1 MSSTGKRVDLDGI
14 DVARL
19 RALPCDDDGTVD
31 LPTLLAHVTR
41 IDPATLNEYE
51 LLELAT
57 LWDRVVSVSAMAR
70 GDVLA
75 EFARRPERGGPPA
88 VGTPKSLS
96 EGPRPFVVDEV
107 AARLGWGMGR
117 GGQVVS
123 SAVFGP
129 HRLPALV
136 EQARVGRISADHVS
150 IAVSETNPL
159 SDEVAQEVDRRL
171 SERAADVELPRWRT
185 VVRRC
190 VRQVDP
196 ATAEQRRERAVQQ
209 RSVRFEALDDGTAA
223 LWAILPS
230 LDAAR
235 LAAALDAAA
244 RSRRAA
250 GDERTLD
257 QLRADLLSG
266 AVIAGAGARSNVEV
280 QVMVP
285 ASTLLGMSDEPA
297 FGVAPLMGR
306 FELTAE
312 QARMLARD
320 ATWRAILVDPFDGSV
335 RGVSSR
341 TYRPGAVLSRQVMV
355 RDQQCRYPG
364 CTRAAVGCD
373 LDHTVPYDDGGPT
386 SVDNLAA
393 LCRRHHRLKHHGDA
407 VDPPVLQQGNN
418 GRLHWRLPT
427 GHEYDTQP
435 PMLWDTD
442 DAVLRAARHRGRGRG
457 RSAIRQ
463 TDMVWLTN
471 VANIQLDPA
480 A

>member
-14 DVARL
+14 ELAQL
-19 RALPCDDDGTVD
+19 RDLPCDDKGTVD
-31 LPTLLAHVTR
+31 LPTLLVRLAQ
-41 IDPATLNEYE
+41 IDLAEPNEYD
-51 LLELAT
+51 LLELAA
-57 LWDRVVSVSAMAR
+57 LWDRIVSVTTMAR

-75 EFARRPERGGPPA
+75 EFARRPEKGGSAA
-88 VGTPKSLS
+88 VGIPRSFS

-107 AARLGWGMGR
+107 AACLGWGMGR
-117 GGQVVS
+117 AGQVAS

-129 HRLPALV
+129 HRLPSLV
-136 EQARVGRISADHVS
+136 EQARVGRISAEHVS
-150 IAVSETNPL
+150 IAVTETNPV
-159 SDEVAQEVDRRL
+159 SDEMAQEVDRRL
-171 SERAADVELPRWRT
+171 AERAADVELPRWRT

-196 ATAEQRRERAVQQ
+196 ATAEERRERAEAQ
-209 RSVRFEALDDGTAA
+209 RCVRFEALDDGTTS

-235 LAAALDAAA
+235 LSAALDAAA

-257 QLRADLLSG
+257 QLRADLLSSATVDG
-266 AVIAGAGARSNVEV
+266 GSTAVAEV

-297 FGVAPLMGR
+297 FGVAPLIGR

-312 QARMLARD
+312 QARQIARD
-320 ATWRAILVDPFDGSV
+320 ATWRAIAVDPFDGTV
-335 RGVSSR
+335 RGVGTR
-341 TYRPGAVLSRQVMV
+341 TYRPGVVLARHVQV

-364 CTRAAVGCD
+364 CTRAATGCD

-386 SVDNLAA
+386 SADNLAA

-407 VDPPVLQQGNN
+407 VDPPVLKQGNN

-427 GHEYDTQP
+427 GHTYDTRP
-435 PMLWDTD
+435 PMLWDVD
-442 DAVLRAARHRGRGRG
+442 DPVLRAARSRGRGRAG
-457 RSAIRQ
+457 SPHA
-463 TDMVWLTN
+463 DVVWLTN
-471 VANIQLDPA
+471 LADVELDPA